1 MSNDFY
7 KQYILPYAGIIIKIC
22 RAYTDSE
29 EDFQDYYQEVCLQLW
44 KSRKNFKGD
53 SKWSTWV
60 YRISLNVSLSLLR
73 KDKKV
78 NKNSVE
84 LPQLEDGNH
93 QQANP
98 FDDESLKLLYKA
110 IKQLSDLDRA
120 IILLYLE
127 ENSYQEIA
135 EIMGLS
141 KNNIG
146 VKITRIKK
154 KLKLLYFL
162 VVLSNKD
169 ICSVG
174 YRGIRGKYLYS
185 NCLVCQV

>member
-1 MSNDFY
+1 MSKDFY
-7 KQYILPYAGIIIKIC
+7 TQFILPYAGIIIKIC
-22 RAYTDSE
+22 RAYTDTE

-44 KSRKNFKGD
+44 KSRENFKGD

-60 YRISLNVSLSLLR
+60 FRISLNVSLSLLK

-78 NKNSVE
+78 NKKSVE
-84 LPQLEDGNH
+84 LQDLATVAPQDLH
-93 QQANP
+93 P
-98 FDDESLKLLYKA
+98 FNDESLKLLYIS
-110 IKQLSDLDRA
+110 IKKLSELDRA

-141 KNNIG
+141 PNNIG

-154 KLKLLYFL
+154 KLKTLL
-162 VVLSNKD
+162 D
-169 ICSVG
+169 
-174 YRGIRGKYLYS
+174 GKIY
-185 NCLVCQV
+185 

>member
-1 MSNDFY
+1 LSKDFY
-7 KQYILPYAGIIIKIC
+7 TQFILPYAGIIIKIC
-22 RAYTDSE
+22 RAYTDTE

-44 KSRKNFKGD
+44 KSRENFKGD

-60 YRISLNVSLSLLR
+60 YRISLNVSLSLLK

-78 NKNSVE
+78 NKKSVE
-84 LPQLEDGNH
+84 LQDLSTVAPQDL
-93 QQANP
+93 NP
-98 FDDESLKLLYKA
+98 FNDESLKLLYIA
-110 IKQLSDLDRA
+110 IKKLSELDRA

-141 KNNIG
+141 PNNIG

-154 KLKLLYFL
+154 KLKTLL
-162 VVLSNKD
+162 D
-169 ICSVG
+169 
-174 YRGIRGKYLYS
+174 GKIY
-185 NCLVCQV
+185 